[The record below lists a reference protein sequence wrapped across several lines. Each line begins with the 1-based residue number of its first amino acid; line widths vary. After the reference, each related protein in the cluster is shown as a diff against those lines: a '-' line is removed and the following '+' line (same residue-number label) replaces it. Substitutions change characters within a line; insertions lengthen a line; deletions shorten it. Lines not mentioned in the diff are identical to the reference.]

1 MIQRVPLRSRAGSV
15 RVAAKAIVASIA
27 MGALLAGPTSAA
39 ENKND
44 LLQLSRDGVTF
55 ATDAIPAMF
64 GSTKGYVPG
73 ESRRGII
80 WVRNASKHTAHLSLS
95 VRNVGTAATS
105 DLSGHLRLQAR
116 ASGRGAA
123 AGTLPSA
130 GACTPIIDG
139 WTLAAGEALPLTL
152 DLGMETDAPDT
163 TRRQSTAFS
172 MTFVLQEQG
181 AGKLVGT
188 CSKLPGTPTSGA
200 GRASIVIGDA
210 PSWGDGSPPSPGPNS
225 LQPGNEAL
233 PKALPLL
240 PQLQSNV
247 EATVYNPW
255 PWVVVVSA
263 CAYVVTSVRKRSRTR

>member
-1 MIQRVPLRSRAGSV
+1 MNPNVPQRSRAGSV
-15 RVAAKAIVASIA
+15 RVAVMAIVASIA
-27 MGALLAGPTSAA
+27 LGTLLAGPASAA

-55 ATDAIPAMF
+55 ATDAIPTMF

-73 ESRRGII
+73 ESRRGIV
-80 WVRNASKHTAHLSLS
+80 WVRNASNHTAHLTLV
-95 VRNVGTAATS
+95 VRNAGTAATS
-105 DLSGHLRLQAR
+105 VLPGHLRLQAR
-116 ASGRGAA
+116 TSGHRAA
-123 AGTLPSA
+123 AAALPSA

-152 DLGMETDAPDT
+152 DLGMAPDAPDT
-163 TRRQSTAFS
+163 TRKQSAEFT

-188 CSKLPGTPTSGA
+188 CFKLPGTTATGA

-210 PSWGDGSPPSPGPNS
+210 PSWVDDSPTSPGPNHVQS
-225 LQPGNEAL
+225 VNEAL
-233 PKALPLL
+233 PEALPLL

-247 EATVYNPW
+247 EATIYNPW
-255 PWVVVVSA
+255 PWIVVISA
-263 CAYVVTSVRKRSRTR
+263 CAYVFTSVRKRSRTR